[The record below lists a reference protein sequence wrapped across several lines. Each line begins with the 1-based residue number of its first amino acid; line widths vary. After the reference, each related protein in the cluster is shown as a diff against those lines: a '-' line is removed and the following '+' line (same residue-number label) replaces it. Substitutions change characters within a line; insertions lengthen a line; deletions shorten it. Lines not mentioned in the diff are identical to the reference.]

1 MSEYVKRERY
11 LQRLIDRRD
20 NGDVKII
27 TGPRRSGKSFL
38 LKTIYRDYLVSQGVL
53 PENIIIVSLDED
65 DENNQSELAD
75 KELLKAYIYERIL
88 SNESNYYVFLDE
100 IQEIDGFEKVVNGL
114 NAKENI
120 DVYITGSNS
129 HLLSS
134 DINTIFR
141 GRGDEVHVE
150 PFCFKEF
157 CEGRTEPKNELWK
170 EFYTY
175 GGLPALRKR
184 KTPQQKIAYLQRL
197 WEKTYIADVVER
209 HRIKN
214 TVALDALVDQLCSS
228 IGSFSNP
235 NNISNTLLSVQH
247 CKVDAETV
255 STYIGYLEDAY
266 LFRGSRRYNIKG
278 KRYYESLKKYYC
290 TDIGLRNARLN
301 FRQQE
306 ITHIMENVIYNELC
320 SRGYLVDVGMIES
333 RELVGGKQEYRQYE
347 VDFIVADGMRKYYIQ
362 SAYAIP
368 DEDKMNQELKSF
380 RKIDDSFQKIVIVR
394 GDIATYTNDDGIVFM
409 GLMQFLENETIL

>member
-1 MSEYVKRERY
+1 MGEYVKRERY

-38 LKTIYRDYLVSQGVL
+38 LKTIYRDYLVSQGV
-53 PENIIIVSLDED
+53 PSENIIIVSLDED
-65 DENNQSELAD
+65 DENNQSELVD
-75 KELLKAYIYERIL
+75 KDLLKAYIYERIL
-88 SNESNYYVFLDE
+88 SKEDYYVFLDE

-114 NAKENI
+114 NAKENV

-157 CEGRTEPKNELWK
+157 CEGRNETWAELWK

-184 KTPQQKIAYLQRL
+184 KTPQQKVAYLQRL
-197 WEKTYIADVVER
+197 WEKTYLADVVER
-209 HRIKN
+209 HKIKN
-214 TVALDALVDQLCSS
+214 TVALDALADQLCSS

-235 NNISNTLLSVQH
+235 NNISNILQSVQH

-255 STYIGYLEDAY
+255 SSYIKYLEDAY

-290 TDIGLRNARLN
+290 ADIGLRNARLN

-333 RELVGGKQEYRQYE
+333 RELVNGKQEYKQYE
-347 VDFIVADGMRKYYIQ
+347 VDFIVTDGMLKYYIQ
-362 SAYAIP
+362 SSYSIP
-368 DEDKMNQELKSF
+368 DENKMEQELRSF
-380 RKIDDSFQKIVIVR
+380 RKIEDSFQKIMIV
-394 GDIATYTNDDGIVFM
+394 GDDIATYANDDGIIFM
-409 GLMQFLENETIL
+409 GLAQFLKNETIL